1 MTISVDPL
9 RNAANISARW
19 KPKVHRDVWGLRPN
33 RMVSSMANTSV
44 RTWPESLT
52 RARLRLN
59 SPPKNSRAVKAEAM
73 LRAAQRRSSVAL
85 EFSTELPPIVEDGL
99 LCVGR
104 TPKAGF
110 WLEAK
115 EQLT

>member
-19 KPKVHRDVWGLRPN
+19 KPKVRRDVWGLRPN
-33 RMVSSMANTSV
+33 RIVSMLSSMAKTSV

-99 LCVGR
+99 LCVGQD
-104 TPKAGF
+104 P
-110 WLEAK
+110 
-115 EQLT
+115 